1 MLKRWLR
8 EERLAALVL
17 LLGQLSAAGGA
28 VLVNI
33 FAARVLDPADRGD
46 LAFGLQIAYFLTVF
60 ALMGVQRPYMAS
72 REGEF
77 NQEYRNFSHLV
88 LPGAI
93 LIIPVTLLVLYF
105 SPLGEKWF
113 VLGIVAV
120 VVYTVLNALSRGVRV
135 GYVVSGNWKRFA
147 FNALGSQVVIV
158 LGSILFL
165 VFEVDSPELWM
176 AVYTISTLP
185 AVLMLIDAH
194 RGKYR
199 GEKLEPEERKILRR
213 KGLVL
218 LPSDF
223 SNTAMMR
230 IDRLLLPILS
240 SSAALGLYVT
250 VATVMEMVSW
260 PIKQWVDA
268 SLRKWAKTGEAMVKA
283 LNRILIKAFFFVT
296 VLAAVLGIAA
306 YAMIY
311 LILPDAYMN
320 ATTAIIPLAV
330 GSIIHGL
337 TRVQQGF
344 LVAIGATARVSIIEI
359 IGTVASVIAFLFL
372 IPPFGM
378 LGAAYGSIIGFLVC
392 FLAGYVI
399 LLGFKREQAESK

>member
-33 FAARVLDPADRGD
+33 FAARVLNPADRGD

-93 LIIPVTLLVLYF
+93 AIIPVTLLVLYF

-147 FNALGSQVVIV
+147 FNALGSQVIIV
-158 LGSILFL
+158 LGAVLFL
-165 VFEVDSPELWM
+165 VLEVDSPELWM
-176 AVYTISTLP
+176 AVYTVSTLP
-185 AVLMLIDAH
+185 ALLMFIDAH
-194 RGKYR
+194 RAKYR
-199 GEKLEPEERKILRR
+199 GDNLEPEERKTLRR

-230 IDRLLLPILS
+230 IDRLLLPLLS
-240 SSAALGLYVT
+240 TSAALGLYVT

-268 SLRKWAKTGEAMVKA
+268 SLRKWAKTSESMVKA
-283 LNRILIKAFFFVT
+283 MNRILIKALLFVT
-296 VLAAVLGIAA
+296 ILAAVLGIAA

-311 LILPDAYMN
+311 YILPDAYME

-344 LVAIGATARVSIIEI
+344 LVAMGATARVSIIEI
-359 IGTVASVIAFLFL
+359 IGTMASVIAFLIL
-372 IPPFGM
+372 IPPYGM
-378 LGAAYGSIIGFLVC
+378 LGAAYGSIIGFLIC
-392 FLAGYVI
+392 FVAGFVVI
-399 LLGFKREQAESK
+399 RGFKKEASVSI